1 MWRHVRKDHLAG
13 FLMVAMG
20 IVVVLMGRRYNMGS
34 LVHMGAGFIPVVIGV
49 LMVVVGVA
57 VALLATTG
65 TAEEQKAQAIPPP
78 PDLRGGLCILAAVAA
93 FVVVGDFGGLIPAAF
108 VSVFIAAMGDRA
120 NTWKTSAALAAA
132 MVVFG
137 VIVFHF
143 GLQVQLPLFSWGN

>member
-13 FLMVAMG
+13 LLMVAMG
-20 IVVVLMGRRYNMGS
+20 IVIVLMGRRYNMGT

-49 LMVVVGVA
+49 LMVVVGLA

-65 TAEEQKAQAIPPP
+65 GPEEQAAQAIPPP
-78 PDLRGGLCILAAVAA
+78 PDARGGLCILAAVAA
-93 FVVVGDFGGLIPAAF
+93 FVVVGDFGGLVPAAF
-108 VSVFIAAMGDRA
+108 VSVFIAAMGDRT
-120 NTWKTSAALAAA
+120 NTWKTSASLAAA